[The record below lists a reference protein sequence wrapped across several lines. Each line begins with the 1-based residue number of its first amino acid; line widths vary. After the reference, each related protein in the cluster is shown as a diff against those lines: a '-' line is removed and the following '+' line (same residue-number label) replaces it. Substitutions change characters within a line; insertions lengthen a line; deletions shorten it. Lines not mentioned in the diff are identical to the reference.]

1 MRKKR
6 GMKLDFI
13 PNRLNKYSIRKFTV
27 GTASILV
34 GATLLFGIGEEAK
47 ADEQQN
53 NSVQSQS
60 NNLNDDGQSE
70 EAIEKQTSTEK
81 QIVDQE
87 STEEIATNEQEV
99 AKEEQTE
106 ETPTAEETDKAT
118 TEEAPTA
125 EETDKATTEEA
136 PAAEEADKA

>member
-1 MRKKR
+1 MKKKK
-6 GMKLDFI
+6 GVKLDFI

-27 GTASILV
+27 GTASLLV

-87 STEEIATNEQEV
+87 STKEIVTNEQEV
-99 AKEEQTE
+99 SKEEQTKE
-106 ETPTAEETDKAT
+106 APAAEETDKAA

-125 EETDKATTEEA
+125 EETDKAATEE
-136 PAAEEADKA
+136 

>member
-1 MRKKR
+1 MKKKPKASK
-6 GMKLDFI
+6 GKLDFI

-70 EAIEKQTSTEK
+70 EAIEKQTSIEK
-81 QIVDQE
+81 QNVDQE
-87 STEEIATNEQEV
+87 STEENATNEQDV
-99 AKEEQTE
+99 TK
-106 ETPTAEETDKAT
+106 
-118 TEEAPTA
+118 
-125 EETDKATTEEA
+125 
-136 PAAEEADKA
+136 

>member
-1 MRKKR
+1 MKKKR
-6 GMKLDFI
+6 GVKLDFI

-47 ADEQQN
+47 ANEQQN

-87 STEEIATNEQEV
+87 STKEIATNEQEV
-99 AKEEQTE
+99 AKEE
-106 ETPTAEETDKAT
+106 PTAEVTKEG
-118 TEEAPTA
+118 
-125 EETDKATTEEA
+125 
-136 PAAEEADKA
+136 